1 MRPEKP
7 CRRQAACGQG
17 TGKKRLFSSV
27 EEAFD
32 VLLKRGKPGYEPQPK
47 LSPEESVELLHGAGG
62 LAVLAHPAEIENL
75 PLVNTLLSTIPFDG
89 IEVYHPKLP
98 MKKCSNVFAD
108 GREIQIAC
116 FRRQRFPRCGRA
128 LSGAAGNF

>member
-1 MRPEKP
+1 MAK
-7 CRRQAACGQG
+7 ALV
-17 TGKKRLFSSV
+17 KKGYFSSV

-89 IEVYHPKLP
+89 IEVYHPSADEKIAAML
-98 MKKCSNVFAD
+98 FAD
-108 GREIQIAC
+108 GAEIQTAC
-116 FRRQRFPRCGRA
+116 FRWQRFPWRGK
-128 LSGAAGNF
+128 GAFRSSWEFLKFTLKR